1 MMTGRGMRGGLWIG
15 LVVLAAG
22 TVSRAPGAE
31 AVAWRAGSAVVPALD
46 VESVAAAWTA
56 AQAGRPHVVLQF
68 DRARSAAERAELAG
82 RGVRLLRALGGGTYF
97 ARLDTRTLDASGLA
111 GLPGLVGVVRPAPAW
126 KLHPALAAGDAP
138 EWAVVERPAAGP
150 RRIAA
155 YVVFH
160 ADVELSVGRGAVA
173 ACGATVQAELRT
185 VNGLVVELP
194 ETAVAALAA
203 LDAVQWIEPP
213 LPLLTPTND
222 GNRARTQADAVQ
234 APPYDLTGAG
244 VTVLVYDGGTARA
257 THVDFQGRLSAL
269 DNSGMSLHATHV
281 AGTIGGAGVAAPL
294 YRGMAPGVTLLS
306 YGLQGAGSSGPLYT
320 NPGDLETD
328 FADAIHLGGAV
339 LANASLGSNVE
350 ANGFDCAWQG
360 DYGVT
365 DALIDG
371 IVRGALG
378 TPFRVVWAGGN
389 ERYGTRCNVEGYDA
403 YYSIAP
409 PAGAKNHLTVGA
421 VNSNDDSMTTF
432 SSWGPT
438 DDGRIKPDVCA
449 PGCQSDG
456 DFGVT
461 SCSSMSDTAYATLC
475 GTSMAAPTVCGLAAL
490 VLEDFMRQFPG
501 QPLPR
506 NALIRALFAHT
517 AVDLG
522 NPGPDYQF
530 GYGSVRVQ
538 AAVDLLRS
546 GAFAEAAVDQGGRYV
561 RTVTVAP
568 GTPELRTTLAWD
580 DVPAV
585 PNAAVTL
592 VNDLDL
598 EVTGPDGT
606 RYYPWTLDPL
616 NPAAPAVRTQ
626 ADRRNNIE
634 QVVVAE
640 PAAGEWTIAVVGTSV
655 PDGPQPFAL
664 VGAGATNVTT
674 VITLPE
680 GLPEVVAPGAPWD
693 LAVRIKVFG
702 QSIVPG
708 TAQLR
713 YRVDGGAFAPLPLT
727 ELGDGLYRVTLP
739 PRRCGEVP
747 SYYVS
752 VATTAQ
758 GVVTLPAG
766 APVETFTHAVGAW
779 TVLLADDFEE
789 PRGWTVFAGA
799 ISGNWERADPQ
810 RVVSGT
816 VVTQPEDDHTPDP
829 GHLCYVTGA
838 LAGVQPSQFDVD
850 GGPSHLISPV
860 IDLAGRDAVVSYWR
874 WYHMSI
880 NLDDSLVVAITA
892 DGVQWTTVEEVRR
905 SASEWVFARWRV
917 SDYITPTATV
927 QVRFTVNDTDPG
939 SLIEALVDDFVIEH
953 VTCTP
958 PSIRGDLNCDGRVDF
973 DDIDAFVLA
982 LGGAEGYYA
991 QYPGCE
997 HLHADLDCDGAV
1009 DFDDIDPFVACLA
1022 GACGCP

>member
-1 MMTGRGMRGGLWIG
+1 MMSRRVAQAGRCIVGVM
-15 LVVLAAG
+15 LVAAAA
-22 TVSRAPGAE
+22 SPARAAE
-31 AVAWRAGSAVVPALD
+31 AVAFRGGGVVVPALD
-46 VESVAAAWTA
+46 VESVVAAWSA
-56 AQAGRPHVVLQF
+56 AQAGRPHVVIQF
-68 DRARSAAERAELAG
+68 ERARRAPERAELAA

-97 ARLDTRTLDASGLA
+97 ASLDPRALDPVTLA
-111 GLPGLVGVVRPAPAW
+111 GLPGLSGVAPPTTAW
-126 KLHPALAAGDAP
+126 KLHPALAAGDVP
-138 EWAVVERPAAGP
+138 EWAVVQRPADGP
-150 RRIAA
+150 RRVAA

-160 ADVELSVGRGAVA
+160 ADVELSAGRAAVEVL
-173 ACGATVQAELRT
+173 GGSVVSELRT
-185 VNGLVVELP
+185 VNGLVVEVP
-194 ETAVAALAA
+194 ETALTALAA
-203 LDAVQWIEPP
+203 LDPVQWVEPP

-222 GNRARTQADAVQ
+222 GNRARTQADLVQ
-234 APPYDLTGAG
+234 APPYSLSGAG
-244 VTVLVYDGGTARA
+244 VTVLVYDGGTGRA
-257 THVDFQGRLSAL
+257 THVDFQGRLSVG
-269 DNSGMSLHATHV
+269 DSSGMSLHATHV
-281 AGTIGGAGVAAPL
+281 AGTIGGAGVANPL

-306 YGLQGAGSSGPLYT
+306 YGLQGAGSGGPLYT
-320 NPGDLETD
+320 NPGDLELD
-328 FADAIHLGGAV
+328 FADAIQLGGAV

-350 ANGFDCAWQG
+350 ANGFDCDWQG

-378 TPFRVVWAGGN
+378 TPFRAVWAGGN

-421 VNSNDDSMTTF
+421 VNSNDDSMTSF

-449 PGCQSDG
+449 PGCRTNG
-456 DFGVT
+456 GVT
-461 SCSSMSDTAYATLC
+461 SCSALSDTAYIALC

-490 VLEDFMRQFPG
+490 VLEDFRAQFPG

-506 NALIRALFAHT
+506 NALLRALFAHT

-522 NPGPDYQF
+522 NPGPDYQY
-530 GYGSVRVQ
+530 GYGSVRVR

-546 GAFAEAAVDQGGRYV
+546 AAFAEASVDQGDRYI
-561 RTVTVAP
+561 RTVTIAP

-580 DVPAV
+580 DVPAA
-585 PNAAVTL
+585 PNAAVAL

-598 EVTGPDGT
+598 EVTGPDGI

-616 NPAAPAVRTQ
+616 DPAAPAVRTQ
-626 ADRRNNIE
+626 ADHRNNIE
-634 QVVVAE
+634 QVVVTE

-664 VGAGATNVTT
+664 VGDGAVNVTT
-674 VITLPE
+674 VITLPN

-693 LAVRIKVFG
+693 LDVRIVVFG
-702 QSIVPG
+702 QNIVPG
-708 TAQLR
+708 TARLQ
-713 YRVDGGAFAPLPLT
+713 YRVNDGPFAALPLT
-727 ELGDGLYRVTLP
+727 ELGGGLYRATLP

-747 SYYVS
+747 GYYVS
-752 VATTAQ
+752 VETTVQ
-758 GVVTLPAG
+758 GVVRLPAG

-779 TVLLADDFEE
+779 TVLLADDFEQ
-789 PRGWTVFAGA
+789 PGGWTVFPGA
-799 ISGNWERADPQ
+799 VSGNWERADPQ

-850 GGPSHLISPV
+850 GGPSHLTSPV
-860 IDLAGRDAVVSYWR
+860 IDLAGRDAVVTYWR
-874 WYHMSI
+874 WYHMSV
-880 NLDDSLVVAITA
+880 NLDDSLVVAVTG
-892 DGVQWTTVEEVRR
+892 DGINWTRVEEVRR
-905 SASEWVFARWRV
+905 SASEWVPARWRV

-927 QVRFTVNDTDPG
+927 QVRFTVHDRDPG
-939 SLIEALVDDFVIEH
+939 SLIEALVDDFVVEH

-958 PSIRGDLNCDGRVDF
+958 PSARGDLNCDGRVDF

-997 HLHADLDCDGAV
+997 HLNADLDCDGRV